1 MTPTQKIKR
10 IDSAL
15 AKLAEHEVS
24 CRLCPRECG
33 VNRAREE
40 KGFCQSGNEAAV
52 SHALL
57 HYGEEPVLSGYRD
70 CARNEGGEIQRRAGS
85 GTIFFTG
92 CNLKCSFCQNYQLS
106 WLNQGKGVSDEG
118 LARMMLGLE
127 RRGALNIN
135 LVSPSHLL
143 LPILRALRIAYARGL
158 SLPLVYNANGY
169 EKVDIIMNLDEIID
183 IYLPDLKYFSAEVS
197 EKFSGSS
204 DYFKH
209 ASLAIKEMS
218 LQRPVLVLD
227 RAGIAKQGL
236 IIRHLVLP
244 GQTTDSFAVLEWL
257 AAELS
262 THTCISL
269 MSQFHPCYRAPEELR
284 RPLRPEEY
292 QAVLTKAQELRF
304 ENMFVQPEAFRFEDH
319 LVPDFSLVSPFSWG
333 GKREDP

>member
-1 MTPTQKIKR
+1 MTPTPKIKK

-24 CRLCPRECG
+24 CRLCPRECR
-33 VNRAREE
+33 VNRSREE
-40 KGFCQSGNEAAV
+40 KGFCQSGSQASV

-57 HYGEEPVLSGYRD
+57 HYGEEPVLSGCRD
-70 CARNEGGEIQRRAGS
+70 ITEDKKGEIQRRAGS
-85 GTIFFTG
+85 GTIFFAG

-106 WLNQGKGVSDEG
+106 WLNQGQAASDGE
-118 LARMMLGLE
+118 LARMMLDLE
-127 RRGALNIN
+127 GRGALNIN

-143 LPILRALRIAYARGL
+143 LPILRALRIAYAQGL

-169 EKVDIIMNLDEIID
+169 EKAEIIMNLDEIID

-197 EKFSGSS
+197 GRFSGAS

-209 ASLAIKEMS
+209 AGPALKEMS
-218 LQRPVLVLD
+218 LQKPALILD
-227 RAGIAKQGL
+227 KAGIAREGL
-236 IIRHLVLP
+236 IVRHLVLP

-269 MSQFHPCYRAPEELR
+269 MSQFSPCYRAPAELQ
-284 RPLRPEEY
+284 RPLRPDEY
-292 QAVLTKAQELRF
+292 QNVLTKAQELQF
-304 ENMFVQPEAFRFEDH
+304 ENMFVQPEAFRSEEH
-319 LVPDFSLVSPFSWG
+319 LMPDFSLVVPFDWR
-333 GKREDP
+333 GKREDS